1 MIDAIGP
8 FFRGYDKSRVNWSKI
23 PFEHLER
30 DGALDAERMQIVRDE
45 FQRFVLQVSRMG
57 FNAISIDNLAH
68 MVNCEDYPRALRAK
82 IENYRCEYETLF
94 AMAEA
99 CGLDVYVTTDVM
111 FYNSTLYAMLGH
123 DHKRILAF
131 LKEKIAGVFH
141 DFPQIKGIIVRVG
154 ESDGVDVAGDF
165 RSRLTIRTPR
175 EARRYLRELL
185 PVFERNDRHLIFRTW
200 SVGAY
205 RIGDLIWN
213 RETLWETFKGIDS
226 QSLIISLKYGESDFF
241 RHLPLN
247 KQFFR
252 SKHQK
257 IVELQARREYEGFGE
272 YPSFVGYDY
281 AAYHDQLKE
290 LDHVVGT
297 WVWCQTG
304 GWSHFRRLTFLD
316 EDAVWSGLNTVVTQ
330 HIFKDGMTVDEAVEA
345 YRREYLPDADGPK
358 LREFLRL
365 SDEVIKELLYIPD
378 FSRRKIFFRRTRVP
392 PLLWVYWDN
401 ILITHALR
409 KLLRCFEVDGE
420 ASVRQAR
427 AALQKI
433 RHMAALSIELGL
445 PRDDIDFQ
453 YDAFEIMAA
462 AREYYFMPF
471 EQSTREHLQDLVTRY
486 RSRHPA
492 AYNIILDLTPLRVKR
507 RHINMLLSL
516 VFREKRGYRLIDHV
530 FTLRLLSLF
539 APLMK
544 RWSRGWVPDFAED
557 QAMGMQ
563 TLLR

>member
-1 MIDAIGP
+1 
-8 FFRGYDKSRVNWSKI
+8 
-23 PFEHLER
+23 
-30 DGALDAERMQIVRDE
+30 
-45 FQRFVLQVSRMG
+45 
-57 FNAISIDNLAH
+57 
-68 MVNCEDYPRALRAK
+68 
-82 IENYRCEYETLF
+82 
-94 AMAEA
+94 
-99 CGLDVYVTTDVM
+99 
-111 FYNSTLYAMLGH
+111 
-123 DHKRILAF
+123 
-131 LKEKIAGVFH
+131 
-141 DFPQIKGIIVRVG
+141 
-154 ESDGVDVAGDF
+154 
-165 RSRLTIRTPR
+165 
-175 EARRYLRELL
+175 
-185 PVFERNDRHLIFRTW
+185 
-200 SVGAY
+200 
-205 RIGDLIWN
+205 
-213 RETLWETFKGIDS
+213 
-226 QSLIISLKYGESDFF
+226 
-241 RHLPLN
+241 
-247 KQFFR
+247 
-252 SKHQK
+252 
-257 IVELQARREYEGFGE
+257 
-272 YPSFVGYDY
+272 
-281 AAYHDQLKE
+281 
-290 LDHVVGT
+290 
-297 WVWCQTG
+297 
-304 GWSHFRRLTFLD
+304 
-316 EDAVWSGLNTVVTQ
+316 
-330 HIFKDGMTVDEAVEA
+330 
-345 YRREYLPDADGPK
+345 
-358 LREFLRL
+358 
-365 SDEVIKELLYIPD
+365 VIKELLYIPD

-392 PLLWVYWDN
+392 PLLGVYWDN